1 MMKIK
6 RKKILWIR
14 LLVYSLAMGA
24 GTFLVHQKWDEQA
37 RTTFKTALLQELQK
51 RDTLSIPYIS
61 NWTAISAL
69 EEVNPGVVEI
79 ALDSGK
85 RKYEIPCFKFENSLV
100 KGGIQRGLLTAL
112 LDESPLDADSLH
124 GTWNKLLKESDIF
137 LKIHTRITVWDF
149 QEQPSSAFSK
159 NVQKFSQTDSLL
171 SYYMGFRCEVE
182 ATGYAS
188 CEWWWL
194 LSDWR
199 LLAIGGVCAGIEL
212 LFFIFGK
219 MYCYRKNR
227 QPEEVEQEGLPV
239 IVVTAEQSPVYQL
252 GEHTFF
258 DVERMELIKEEQVV
272 KLTPQT
278 AVLLEKFLQ
287 AEGHTLSTSLISETL
302 WPNGSGSQER
312 IHTLIRR
319 LRKSLGELTALQ
331 IKFKNDSYHLII
343 PHFIEKKLGQC
354 LSVRFVGADFLDCY
368 LRFRDMSNLN
378 I

>member
-24 GTFLVHQKWDEQA
+24 GTFLVHQKLDEQA
-37 RTTFKTALLQELQK
+37 RATFKNSIIAGVAEK
-51 RDTLSIPYIS
+51 RYSPIPLYKQLDSYICFRGGKS
-61 NWTAISAL
+61 W
-69 EEVNPGVVEI
+69 VVEI

-112 LDESPLDADSLH
+112 LDESPLDVDSLH

-137 LKIHTRITVWDF
+137 LKTHTRITVWDF

-199 LLAIGGVCAGIEL
+199 LLAIG
-212 LFFIFGK
+212 
-219 MYCYRKNR
+219 
-227 QPEEVEQEGLPV
+227 
-239 IVVTAEQSPVYQL
+239 
-252 GEHTFF
+252 
-258 DVERMELIKEEQVV
+258 ERLC
-272 KLTPQT
+272 
-278 AVLLEKFLQ
+278 
-287 AEGHTLSTSLISETL
+287 
-302 WPNGSGSQER
+302 R
-312 IHTLIRR
+312 
-319 LRKSLGELTALQ
+319 
-331 IKFKNDSYHLII
+331 Y
-343 PHFIEKKLGQC
+343 
-354 LSVRFVGADFLDCY
+354 
-368 LRFRDMSNLN
+368 
-378 I
+378 

>member
-1 MMKIK
+1 MIMV
-6 RKKILWIR
+6 W
-14 LLVYSLAMGA
+14 VSLAVD
-24 GTFLVHQKWDEQA
+24 GTSVHSKWDEQA
-37 RTTFKTALLQELQK
+37 RATFKTALLQEAEK
-51 RDTLSIPYIS
+51 RYSSIPYIS

-79 ALDSGK
+79 ELDSGK

-124 GTWNKLLKESDIF
+124 GAWKQVGLKESDIF
-137 LKIHTRITVWDF
+137 LKTHTRITVWDF

-239 IVVTAEQSPVYQL
+239 IVVTVEQSPVYQV

-258 DVERMELIKEEQVV
+258 DAERMELIKEEQVV

-343 PHFIEKKLGQC
+343 PHFIEKNALTN
-354 LSVRFVGADFLDCY
+354 A
-368 LRFRDMSNLN
+368 
-378 I
+378 

>member
-6 RKKILWIR
+6 CKKILWVR
-14 LLVYSLAMGA
+14 LLMYSLVMGI
-24 GTFLVHQKWDEQA
+24 GIFLVRQKWNEQA
-37 RTTFKTALLQELQK
+37 RVIFKTALLQELQK
-51 RDTLSIPYIS
+51 RDTLSISYIS
-61 NWTAISAL
+61 NWKATPAL
-69 EEVNPGVVEI
+69 EEVNPGTVEI
-79 ALDSGK
+79 ELDSGK

-137 LKIHTRITVWDF
+137 LKTHTRITVWDF

-194 LSDWR
+194 FSDWR

-239 IVVTAEQSPVYQL
+239 IVVTVEQSPVYQL

-258 DVERMELIKEEQVV
+258 DAERMELIKPLGRFVTAYKNRHILGNQASRRQDGTGRRITAQGNHDRFGAGNAGNVEDTRVCGIAEQIFPLVA
-272 KLTPQT
+272 LR
-278 AVLLEKFLQ
+278 FLQ
-287 AEGHTLSTSLISETL
+287 AVDV
-302 WPNGSGSQER
+302 R
-312 IHTLIRR
+312 INN
-319 LRKSLGELTALQ
+319 KE
-331 IKFKNDSYHLII
+331 
-343 PHFIEKKLGQC
+343 
-354 LSVRFVGADFLDCY
+354 
-368 LRFRDMSNLN
+368 
-378 I
+378 

>member
-24 GTFLVHQKWDEQA
+24 GTFLVHQKWDKQA

-79 ALDSGK
+79 ELDSGK

-112 LDESPLDADSLH
+112 LDDSPLDADSLH
-124 GTWNKLLKESDIF
+124 DSWIKLLKESDIF
-137 LKIHTRITVWDF
+137 LKTHTRITVWDF

-159 NVQKFSQTDSLL
+159 NAQKFSRTDSLL

-239 IVVTAEQSPVYQL
+239 IVVTAEQSPVY
-252 GEHTFF
+252 
-258 DVERMELIKEEQVV
+258 
-272 KLTPQT
+272 
-278 AVLLEKFLQ
+278 
-287 AEGHTLSTSLISETL
+287 
-302 WPNGSGSQER
+302 
-312 IHTLIRR
+312 
-319 LRKSLGELTALQ
+319 
-331 IKFKNDSYHLII
+331 
-343 PHFIEKKLGQC
+343 
-354 LSVRFVGADFLDCY
+354 
-368 LRFRDMSNLN
+368 
-378 I
+378 

>member
-112 LDESPLDADSLH
+112 LDESPLDVDSLH

-137 LKIHTRITVWDF
+137 ISTSVSEGFSLVICEALVLGIPIVATNTAGALELLEGGEYGVITEQNDLSIYVALKKYITD
-149 QEQPSSAFSK
+149 ETLRTEYHK
-159 NVQKFSQTDSLL
+159 KSLL
-171 SYYMGFRCEVE
+171 RANIFEVQSVMSRF
-182 ATGYAS
+182 Y
-188 CEWWWL
+188 
-194 LSDWR
+194 
-199 LLAIGGVCAGIEL
+199 
-212 LFFIFGK
+212 
-219 MYCYRKNR
+219 
-227 QPEEVEQEGLPV
+227 EVIQ
-239 IVVTAEQSPVYQL
+239 
-252 GEHTFF
+252 
-258 DVERMELIKEEQVV
+258 
-272 KLTPQT
+272 
-278 AVLLEKFLQ
+278 
-287 AEGHTLSTSLISETL
+287 
-302 WPNGSGSQER
+302 
-312 IHTLIRR
+312 
-319 LRKSLGELTALQ
+319 
-331 IKFKNDSYHLII
+331 
-343 PHFIEKKLGQC
+343 
-354 LSVRFVGADFLDCY
+354 
-368 LRFRDMSNLN
+368 
-378 I
+378 

>member
-1 MMKIK
+1 M
-6 RKKILWIR
+6 
-14 LLVYSLAMGA
+14 
-24 GTFLVHQKWDEQA
+24 
-37 RTTFKTALLQELQK
+37 
-51 RDTLSIPYIS
+51 
-61 NWTAISAL
+61 
-69 EEVNPGVVEI
+69 
-79 ALDSGK
+79 
-85 RKYEIPCFKFENSLV
+85 
-100 KGGIQRGLLTAL
+100 
-112 LDESPLDADSLH
+112 
-124 GTWNKLLKESDIF
+124 
-137 LKIHTRITVWDF
+137 
-149 QEQPSSAFSK
+149 
-159 NVQKFSQTDSLL
+159 QKFSRLGSLLLLYDSLQ
-171 SYYMGFRCEVE
+171 VE

-219 MYCYRKNR
+219 MHCYRKNR

-239 IVVTAEQSPVYQL
+239 IVVTVEQSPVYQL

-258 DVERMELIKEEQVV
+258 DAERMELIKEEQVV

-302 WPNGSGSQER
+302 WPNGSGNQER

-319 LRKSLGELTALQ
+319 LRKSLSELTALQ

-343 PHFIEKKLGQC
+343 PHFIGKM
-354 LSVRFVGADFLDCY
+354 F
-368 LRFRDMSNLN
+368 
-378 I
+378 

>member
-100 KGGIQRGLLTAL
+100 KGGIERGLLTAL

-137 LKIHTRITVWDF
+137 LKTHTRITVWDF
-149 QEQPSSAFSK
+149 QEQSSSAFSK

-258 DVERMELIKEEQVV
+258 DAERMELIKEEQVV

-343 PHFIEKKLGQC
+343 PHFIGKNALTN
-354 LSVRFVGADFLDCY
+354 A
-368 LRFRDMSNLN
+368 
-378 I
+378 

>member
-124 GTWNKLLKESDIF
+124 GTWN
-137 LKIHTRITVWDF
+137 
-149 QEQPSSAFSK
+149 
-159 NVQKFSQTDSLL
+159 
-171 SYYMGFRCEVE
+171 
-182 ATGYAS
+182 
-188 CEWWWL
+188 
-194 LSDWR
+194 
-199 LLAIGGVCAGIEL
+199 
-212 LFFIFGK
+212 
-219 MYCYRKNR
+219 
-227 QPEEVEQEGLPV
+227 
-239 IVVTAEQSPVYQL
+239 
-252 GEHTFF
+252 
-258 DVERMELIKEEQVV
+258 
-272 KLTPQT
+272 
-278 AVLLEKFLQ
+278 
-287 AEGHTLSTSLISETL
+287 
-302 WPNGSGSQER
+302 
-312 IHTLIRR
+312 
-319 LRKSLGELTALQ
+319 
-331 IKFKNDSYHLII
+331 
-343 PHFIEKKLGQC
+343 
-354 LSVRFVGADFLDCY
+354 
-368 LRFRDMSNLN
+368 
-378 I
+378 

>member
-1 MMKIK
+1 M
-6 RKKILWIR
+6 
-14 LLVYSLAMGA
+14 
-24 GTFLVHQKWDEQA
+24 
-37 RTTFKTALLQELQK
+37 
-51 RDTLSIPYIS
+51 
-61 NWTAISAL
+61 
-69 EEVNPGVVEI
+69 
-79 ALDSGK
+79 
-85 RKYEIPCFKFENSLV
+85 

-137 LKIHTRITVWDF
+137 LKTHTRITVWDF

-252 GEHTFF
+252 EEHTFLM
-258 DVERMELIKEEQVV
+258 R
-272 KLTPQT
+272 
-278 AVLLEKFLQ
+278 
-287 AEGHTLSTSLISETL
+287 SE
-302 WPNGSGSQER
+302 WN
-312 IHTLIRR
+312 
-319 LRKSLGELTALQ
+319 
-331 IKFKNDSYHLII
+331 
-343 PHFIEKKLGQC
+343 
-354 LSVRFVGADFLDCY
+354 
-368 LRFRDMSNLN
+368 
-378 I
+378 

>member
-1 MMKIK
+1 M
-6 RKKILWIR
+6 
-14 LLVYSLAMGA
+14 
-24 GTFLVHQKWDEQA
+24 
-37 RTTFKTALLQELQK
+37 
-51 RDTLSIPYIS
+51 
-61 NWTAISAL
+61 
-69 EEVNPGVVEI
+69 
-79 ALDSGK
+79 
-85 RKYEIPCFKFENSLV
+85 
-100 KGGIQRGLLTAL
+100 
-112 LDESPLDADSLH
+112 
-124 GTWNKLLKESDIF
+124 KESDIF
-137 LKIHTRITVWDF
+137 LKTHTRITVWDF

-188 CEWWWL
+188 CEWWL

-239 IVVTAEQSPVYQL
+239 IVVTVEQSPVYQL

-258 DVERMELIKEEQVV
+258 DAERMELIKEEQVV

-343 PHFIEKKLGQC
+343 PHFIGKNALTN
-354 LSVRFVGADFLDCY
+354 A
-368 LRFRDMSNLN
+368 
-378 I
+378 

>member
-37 RTTFKTALLQELQK
+37 RATFKTALLQELQK

-112 LDESPLDADSLH
+112 LDESPLDVDSLH

-137 LKIHTRITVWDF
+137 LKTHTRITVWDF

-159 NVQKFSQTDSLL
+159 TCRSSPRLTAFFLIIWDFVVRWKLPV
-171 SYYMGFRCEVE
+171 M
-182 ATGYAS
+182 
-188 CEWWWL
+188 
-194 LSDWR
+194 
-199 LLAIGGVCAGIEL
+199 LLASGGGCLVTGVC
-212 LFFIFGK
+212 
-219 MYCYRKNR
+219 
-227 QPEEVEQEGLPV
+227 LP
-239 IVVTAEQSPVYQL
+239 
-252 GEHTFF
+252 
-258 DVERMELIKEEQVV
+258 
-272 KLTPQT
+272 
-278 AVLLEKFLQ
+278 
-287 AEGHTLSTSLISETL
+287 
-302 WPNGSGSQER
+302 
-312 IHTLIRR
+312 
-319 LRKSLGELTALQ
+319 
-331 IKFKNDSYHLII
+331 
-343 PHFIEKKLGQC
+343 
-354 LSVRFVGADFLDCY
+354 
-368 LRFRDMSNLN
+368 
-378 I
+378 